1 MKFSVLQ
8 DIYFKGFH
16 VTHKSDSQKL
26 PIKKLEILAL
36 MSVKIVDRAVGFI
49 ITVWIFVYST
59 FVLLEDML
67 NEL

>member
-1 MKFSVLQ
+1 MKFSVHQ
-8 DIYFKGFH
+8 GIYFKEFH

-26 PIKKLEILAL
+26 PIMKLEILAL
-36 MSVKIVDRAVGFI
+36 MPVKIVGRIMGFI
-49 ITVWIFVYST
+49 IILWIFVYST